1 MKILGIIPARYAS
14 TRFEGK
20 PLAVING
27 KTMICRVSEKASQAS
42 LLDKVV
48 VATDDTRIA
57 QEVIKNGF
65 NAVITSDR
73 HNNGTSRCAEV
84 VDKPG
89 EDFDAVINIQG
100 DEPFINPEQ
109 IDSLARLMAHT
120 DADIATLVKKISNNE
135 ELLSPNAVK
144 AVIGTNGKALYFS
157 RQAIPYLRGI
167 AQDKWLE
174 SHTYYKHLG
183 IYAYR
188 TEVLKKIV
196 TLSPSALEK
205 AESLE
210 QLRWLEHGFT
220 IATDVTPYENIAI
233 DTPDDLVK
241 AEMYARKIEGQ

>member
-20 PLAVING
+20 PLAIING
-27 KTMICRVSEKASQAS
+27 KTMICRVSERASQAS

-57 QEVIKNGF
+57 QEAIKNGF
-65 NAVITSDR
+65 NAVITSDK

-84 VDKPG
+84 VDKLG

-109 IDSLARLMAHT
+109 IDSLARLMANT
-120 DADIATLVKKISNNE
+120 DADIATLVKKISTNE
-135 ELLSPNAVK
+135 ELMSPNAVK
-144 AVIGTNGKALYFS
+144 AVIGADGKALYFS

-174 SHTYYKHLG
+174 SHTYYKHIG

-188 TEVLKKIV
+188 TEILKKIV

-233 DTPDDLVK
+233 DTPEDFTK
-241 AEMYARKIEGQ
+241 AELYAKQERL

>member
-20 PLAVING
+20 PLAIING
-27 KTMICRVSEKASQAS
+27 KTMICRVSERASQAS

-57 QEVIKNGF
+57 QEAIKNGF
-65 NAVITSDR
+65 NAVITSDK

-84 VDKPG
+84 VDKLG

-109 IDSLARLMAHT
+109 IDSLARLMANT
-120 DADIATLVKKISNNE
+120 DADIATLVKKISTNE
-135 ELLSPNAVK
+135 ELMSPNAVK
-144 AVIGTNGKALYFS
+144 AVIGTDGKALYFS

-174 SHTYYKHLG
+174 SHTYYKHIG

-188 TEVLKKIV
+188 TEILKKIV

-233 DTPDDLVK
+233 DTPEDLTK
-241 AEMYARKIEGQ
+241 AELYAKQERL